1 MLRIN
6 STYGFSENVIT
17 SAIRSEV
24 EKIEGA
30 LNIISNAIK
39 GGGMILYMRENAVDA
54 TEQFI
59 SIYEMVMSSEVCN
72 NDNWKRIIDICERV
86 YKTDY
91 KTVMEYLK
99 EGKWYERKCFY

>member
-17 SAIRSEV
+17 SAIRSEI
-24 EKIEGA
+24 EKIEGT
-30 LNIISNAIK
+30 LNIISNVIK
-39 GGGMILYMRENAVDA
+39 GGGMILYMRANAVDA

-72 NDNWKRIIDICERV
+72 NDNWKRIVDICERV
-86 YKTDY
+86 YNTDY

-99 EGKWYERKCFY
+99 EGK